1 MQCELFLPVDCSD
14 VAAVDTT
21 SAGYKEVKDL
31 ILGRSLVLSTTNVEE
46 SKART
51 VYCNLLEV

>member
-1 MQCELFLPVDCSD
+1 MQCELYLPVDCSA

-31 ILGRSLVLSTTNVEE
+31 ILGRSLVLSTTHVEE